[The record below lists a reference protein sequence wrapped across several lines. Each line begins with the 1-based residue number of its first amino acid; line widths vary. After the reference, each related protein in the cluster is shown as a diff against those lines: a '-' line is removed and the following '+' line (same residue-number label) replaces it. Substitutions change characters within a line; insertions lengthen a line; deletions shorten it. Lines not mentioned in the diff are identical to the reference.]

1 MHTRLGVT
9 NTRNSLIFGTF
20 DPTFPSDKI
29 ESSILPDFVLL
40 YDTKIQIGPLISVPK
55 HIPPATYPSVSK
67 FK

>member
-1 MHTRLGVT
+1 M
-9 NTRNSLIFGTF
+9 IFGTF

-29 ESSILPDFVLL
+29 ESSILPDFVL

-55 HIPPATYPSVSK
+55 HIPPAAYPNVSK